1 MKGKVDKLDVRK
13 LVPIAI
19 DLIKLS
25 DVVRKDFVQKDI
37 C

>member
-1 MKGKVDKLDVRK
+1 MKGKVNKLDVRK

-19 DLIKLS
+19 DLGKLS
-25 DVVRKDFVQKDI
+25 DAARKDFVQKDI